1 MADYGQKIE
10 ELIEKKLRER
20 LEALAKE
27 REAAQA
33 ESAAAREGIERE
45 RETEIRGAFS
55 DYAQAVDPYGVGAE
69 KTADR
74 GLWGSGVNQ
83 TAQVGYYNAYQNA
96 LAAIR
101 EKAQASQDKLAA
113 ADREREAGF
122 GEDESKI
129 RSDAYT
135 ALLEELQTRRERED
149 KAAEQ
154 ERAYAFKEA
163 EAARD
168 QANRDRSY
176 ALSASKASSKTQETA
191 SSEAAAGDG
200 GDYPEGGTES
210 EKFNWYYRRL
220 LTLRN
225 RLNDGD
231 AIPGILLH
239 EARTLLGRAQKELTG
254 GSFEK
259 LRDLYR

>member
-27 REAAQA
+27 REAARA
-33 ESAAAREGIERE
+33 ESEAAREGIERE

-101 EKAQASQDKLAA
+101 EKAQASQDKLTAA
-113 ADREREAGF
+113 EQEREA
-122 GEDESKI
+122 EWNEADTKA
-129 RSDAYT
+129 RTDAYT

-163 EAARD
+163 EAVRD

-176 ALSASKASSKTQETA
+176 ALSVSKASSKVQESA
-191 SSEAAAGDG
+191 SSEAAADDG

-210 EKFNWYYRRL
+210 EKFSWYYRRL